1 MNSLTVLQLKKLAK
15 QKGIKGYSTLRKSQL
30 LFALK
35 KSKKSRSRSGKRR
48 SVKKADYNAEDVLS
62 DAEIEKFYQWLVAQ
76 QSEKAILKSSL

>member
-1 MNSLTVLQLKKLAK
+1 MSALKKSK
-15 QKGIKGYSTLRKSQL
+15 KSRSRSGKRRSVS
-30 LFALK
+30 ALK

-48 SVKKADYNAEDVLS
+48 SVKKADYNVEDVLS